1 MPFIVTCTDRP
12 GAGDLRQ
19 RTRAVHLEYMIRHR
33 AIILFGGPLLD
44 EDGDVTGSVMVL
56 DLADRAAVDGFL
68 RREPYTV
75 AGLFSAVHIHA
86 MRQMVPE
93 RFPGLLEGEL
103 ALERGR
109 GAGAPTSH
117 DSTS

>member
-1 MPFIVTCTDRP
+1 MPFIVSCTDRTD
-12 GAGDLRQ
+12 AGDLRQ

-33 AIILFGGPLLD
+33 AIILFGGPLQD

-56 DLADRAAVDGFL
+56 DLADRAAVDDFL
-68 RREPYTV
+68 MREPYSV

-93 RFPGLLEGEL
+93 RFPGLLESE
-103 ALERGR
+103 LERERSIG
-109 GAGAPTSH
+109 THSSH